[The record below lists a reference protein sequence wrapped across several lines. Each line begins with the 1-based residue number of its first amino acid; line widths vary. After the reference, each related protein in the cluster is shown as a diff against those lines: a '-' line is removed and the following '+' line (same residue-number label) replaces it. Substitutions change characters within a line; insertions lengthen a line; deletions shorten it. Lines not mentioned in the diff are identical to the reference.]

1 MRIYEGSPRQDFEE
15 ALRAIGAFVDERGGR
30 DLLLAET
37 AESFF
42 LQAIVVSGGE
52 TGGWSEQLGSLSKET
67 IILPDEDVARLMD
80 EELARRNKPDA
91 QAERPGSGRYESA
104 LRVIGHWLD
113 QQKPRDIFFLEQD
126 GAYVLR
132 LLMNTP
138 TGPQHV
144 LAEFTKADID
154 EMIAVAPSRRGT
166 RPPPTRTD

>member
-15 ALRAIGAFVDERGGR
+15 ALRSIGALLDERGGR

-37 AESFF
+37 AEGFF
-42 LQAIVVSGGE
+42 VQAIIVSGGPA
-52 TGGWSEQLGSLSKET
+52 GGWSEQLGSLSKESLT
-67 IILPDEDVARLMD
+67 LLDEDVVRLMD
-80 EELARRNKPDA
+80 EGRARRDPGDERP
-91 QAERPGSGRYESA
+91 ERPGTGRYESS
-104 LRVIGHWLD
+104 LRVIGHWID
-113 QQKPRDIFFLEQD
+113 QQKPRDIFFLEQE

-138 TGPQHV
+138 TGPKHV

-166 RPPPTRTD
+166 RPPAPKTD